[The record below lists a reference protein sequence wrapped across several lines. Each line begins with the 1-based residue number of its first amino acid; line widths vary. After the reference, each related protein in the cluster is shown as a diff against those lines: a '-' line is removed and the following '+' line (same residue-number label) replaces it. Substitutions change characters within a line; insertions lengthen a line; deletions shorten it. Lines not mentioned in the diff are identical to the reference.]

1 MNLRLPAGIA
11 EILSVFDR
19 ASIETWLVGGCVR
32 DGLLSR
38 APKDFDFTTA
48 ATPEQ
53 VQALFPNMVPTGLRF
68 GTVTVFCQNE
78 QAEVTTFRTEA
89 GTRDARHPARV
100 VFGVSLR
107 DDLARRDFTVN
118 AMAWHP
124 VRGLF
129 DPFGGETDLRA
140 GLIRAVGEPRLR
152 FAEDALRILR
162 AYRFAAQ
169 LGFAIEPRTRAAAI
183 AAMPRMTAL
192 SGERIREEW
201 EKLLCSFSPAMA
213 FLPELAGV
221 WQTIGLPVV
230 RVSPPKKLAELSFR
244 PAVRWAAF
252 VYLSQI
258 DAQGLFRRLH
268 MANRLANEICTLVS
282 VLTDRMPDD
291 AVGLKKQLGQMTPP
305 LLEEGLHMRALLTGE
320 DTRSACECLKGILR
334 RREPYRL
341 EQLALRGGELAAMGW
356 VGAACGHA
364 QRALLAYVL
373 QHPDKNTPDALRVYL
388 LQHMKN
394 LH

>member
-1 MNLRLPAGIA
+1 MNLRLSAGIA

-19 ASIETWLVGGCVR
+19 ASMETWLVGGCVR
-32 DGLLSR
+32 DGLLGR
-38 APKDFDFTTA
+38 TPKDFDFTTA

-53 VQALFPNMVPTGLRF
+53 VQALFPDTAPTGLRF

-129 DPFGGETDLRA
+129 DPFGGESDLRA

-162 AYRFAAQ
+162 AYRFAAR

-183 AAMPRMTAL
+183 DAMPRMNAL

-201 EKLLCSFSPAMA
+201 EKLLCSSFPTMA

-221 WQTIGLPVV
+221 WQAIGLPVV
-230 RVSPPKKLAELSFR
+230 LVSPPKRLAELSPR
-244 PAVRWAAF
+244 PAARWAAF
-252 VYLSQI
+252 VYLSKI
-258 DAQGLFRRLH
+258 DAQKLFRRLH
-268 MANRLANEICTLVS
+268 MANRLADEICMLVS
-282 VLTDRMPDD
+282 VLSDRLPDD
-291 AVGLKKQLGQMTPP
+291 ALDLKKRLGQMAPP
-305 LLEEGLHMRALLTGE
+305 LFEEGLHMRALLTGE

-356 VGAACGHA
+356 TGVACGHA
-364 QRALLAYVL
+364 QRVLLAYVL
-373 QHPDKNTPDALRVYL
+373 QYPEKNTPDALQTYL
-388 LQHMKN
+388 FQHIKK
-394 LH
+394 LP